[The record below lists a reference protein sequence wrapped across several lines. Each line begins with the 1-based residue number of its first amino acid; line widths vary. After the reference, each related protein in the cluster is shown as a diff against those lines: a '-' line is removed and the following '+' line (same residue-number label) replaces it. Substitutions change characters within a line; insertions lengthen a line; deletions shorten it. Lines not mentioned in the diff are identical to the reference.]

1 VNGSCGPFFFFG
13 RWPLGSK
20 KEWVALSRLVKA
32 HGVRGEVRG
41 VLLTDVLENFQ
52 GRTIIRW
59 SRGGEVRE
67 LEIEGIRPHGTLL
80 LFKFKGVDDR
90 GAAQELVGGTLEIPL
105 DELVPLPPGE
115 YYWYQLL
122 GLKVYTEE
130 GEFLGVLEE
139 IMETAGHD
147 VYVVRKEGQEI
158 LLPAIKE
165 VVRAILLEEGRMVV
179 HLLEGL
185 R

>member
-1 VNGSCGPFFFFG
+1 M
-13 RWPLGSK
+13 GSK

-52 GRTIIRW
+52 GRSTIRW
-59 SRGGEVRE
+59 RRDREIRE
-67 LEIEGIRPHGTLL
+67 LEIEGLRFHGSLL

-90 GAAQELVGGTLEIPL
+90 ETARELVGGLLEIPL
-105 DELVPLPPGE
+105 EELVPLPPGE

-122 GLKVYTEE
+122 GLEVYTEE
-130 GEFLGVLEE
+130 GEYLGVLEE

-147 VYVVRKEGQEI
+147 VYVVRKGDEEI

-165 VVRAILLEEGRMVV
+165 VIKAVILDEGRMVI

>member
-1 VNGSCGPFFFFG
+1 LDP
-13 RWPLGSK
+13 R
-20 KEWVALSRLVKA
+20 KEWVALSKLVKP
-32 HGVRGEVRG
+32 HGVQGEIRG
-41 VLLTDVLENFQ
+41 VLLTDVLENFR
-52 GRTIIRW
+52 GRATIRW
-59 SRGGEVRE
+59 RRGREVQE

-90 GAAQELVGGTLEIPL
+90 DAARELVGGLLEIPL
-105 DELVPLPPGE
+105 EELVPLPPGE

-130 GEFLGVLEE
+130 GEYLGELQE
-139 IMETAGHD
+139 IMETGGHD
-147 VYVVRKEGQEI
+147 VYVVRKEGEEI

-165 VVRAILLEEGRMVV
+165 VVKAVVLEEGCMVV

>member
-1 VNGSCGPFFFFG
+1 MGS
-13 RWPLGSK
+13 R
-20 KEWVALSRLVKA
+20 EWVALSKLVKA

-52 GRTIIRW
+52 GRAVIRW
-59 SRGGEVRE
+59 RRGREVQE
-67 LEIEGIRPHGTLL
+67 LEIEDIRPHGALL

-90 GAAQELVGGTLEIPL
+90 DAAQELVGGFLEIPL
-105 DELVPLPPGE
+105 EELVPLPPGE
-115 YYWYQLL
+115 YYWHQLL

-130 GEFLGVLEE
+130 GEYLGVLEE

-147 VYVVRKEGQEI
+147 VYVVRKGEDEI

-165 VVRAILLEEGRMVV
+165 VIRAIILDEGRMVV
-179 HLLEGL
+179 RLMEGL